1 MANKV
6 LLKKSSV
13 ASKVPQTSDL
23 DYGEL
28 ALNYTDEKLYFKN
41 ASNIVKYFSTSATAS
56 SGGKITVSATAPA
69 NPSAADQWLDSNTG
83 IKYTYID
90 DGDSSQWVELES
102 LVTVNTGSA
111 YSNEYVLTGTTT
123 NAIETELFINGVS
136 NYRIPISNNT
146 AVMYTVDIACRRTDS
161 GTEYGAF
168 TLKSLVSRTGAGTVD
183 VGNVY
188 EIVVARSDI
197 NFNVDA
203 RANNANS
210 GLSIYVTGVAG
221 KTIQWR
227 AVVLTV
233 SV

>member
-1 MANKV
+1 MASKL

-13 ASKVPQTSDL
+13 TAKVPVVADL

-28 ALNYTDEKLYFKN
+28 ALNYADEKLYFKN
-41 ASNIVKYFSTSATAS
+41 ASNVIKSFSTSAAAS
-56 SGGKITVSATAPA
+56 SGGNITVSATAPA
-69 NPSAADQWLDSNTG
+69 SPSVADQWVDSNTG
-83 IKYTYID
+83 IKYTYIN
-90 DGDSSQWVELES
+90 DGDSLQWVELES
-102 LVTVNTGSA
+102 LVNVNTGNA
-111 YSNEYVLTGTTT
+111 YSNQYVLTATTT
-123 NAIETELFINGVS
+123 NATETELFINGIS

-146 AVMYTVDIACRRTDS
+146 AVMYTADIACRRIDS

-168 TLKSLVSRTGAGTVD
+168 TLKSLVSRTGTGTVD
-183 VGNVY
+183 VGSVY
-188 EIVVARSDI
+188 ELVIARSDA